1 MTIIFLIYK
10 EIMVRVKKPKFWS
23 SAKKILKKKD
33 KKLGKII
40 DSYPN
45 DFLFSKSEPFL
56 TLARSIVGQ
65 QISVKAAQSVWDK
78 LLLKTGNISPK
89 VIKEMHSN
97 TLKSV
102 GLSRQKVSYLKNLSH
117 AFINKELKIDSWNTM
132 NDEQIINDL
141 IKIKGIGRWT
151 AEMFL
156 IFNLC
161 RADVFPLDD
170 IGVIKGICKI
180 YSLKYPLEKK
190 ELIKIGNKWRPF
202 RSVATWYL
210 WRSLD
215 PIPVEY

>member
-1 MTIIFLIYK
+1 MIK
-10 EIMVRVKKPKFWS
+10 KKPIFWTK
-23 SAKKILKKKD
+23 AKRELKKKD

-40 DSYPN
+40 DSYPK
-45 DFLFSKSEPFL
+45 DFLFTKSDPFL

-78 LLLKTGNISPK
+78 LILKIGKIHPD
-89 VIKEMHSN
+89 VIYKSHTN
-97 TLKSV
+97 TLKSA
-102 GLSRQKVSYLKNLSH
+102 GLSRQKVMYLKNLAD
-117 AFINKELKIDSWNTM
+117 AFINKNIKIKLWSNM
-132 NDEQIINDL
+132 SNEEIIENL
-141 IKIKGIGRWT
+141 IQIKGIGRWT

-161 RADVFPLDD
+161 RADVLPLDD
-170 IGVIKGICKI
+170 IGVIKGVCKI
-180 YSLKYPLEKK
+180 YNLKYPIKRK
-190 ELIKIGNKWRPF
+190 ELIRIGNKWRPY

>member
-1 MTIIFLIYK
+1 MYKLHLIMK
-10 EIMVRVKKPKFWS
+10 KKPYFWIT
-23 SAKKILKKKD
+23 AKKELKKKD

-40 DSYPN
+40 DSYPK
-45 DFLFSKSEPFL
+45 DFLFSKSDPFL

-78 LLLKTGNISPK
+78 LTLKVVQISPENISM
-89 VIKEMHSN
+89 IHSN
-97 TLKSV
+97 TLKSA
-102 GLSRQKVSYLKNLSH
+102 GLSRQKVLYLKNLAY
-117 AFINKELKIDSWNTM
+117 AFLENRIKINLWSKMSD
-132 NDEQIINDL
+132 DEIINDL

-161 RADVFPLDD
+161 RADIFPLDD
-170 IGVIKGICKI
+170 IGMIKGICRL
-180 YSLKYPLEKK
+180 YNLKYPIKRE
-190 ELIKIGNKWRPF
+190 ELIKIGNKWKPY

>member
-1 MTIIFLIYK
+1 MK
-10 EIMVRVKKPKFWS
+10 KKPLFWTI
-23 SAKKILKKKD
+23 AKKELKKKD

-40 DSYPN
+40 ESYPK
-45 DFLFSKSEPFL
+45 DFLYSKSDPFL

-65 QISVKAAQSVWDK
+65 QISVKAAQSVWEK
-78 LLLKTGNISPK
+78 LILKIGK
-89 VIKEMHSN
+89 VNPTIIKKVHSN
-97 TLKSV
+97 TLKSA
-102 GLSRQKVSYLKNLSH
+102 GLSRQKVLYLKNLAK
-117 AFINKELKIDSWNTM
+117 AFTNKKLKINSWNKM
-132 NDEQIINDL
+132 SDDEIIYDL

-151 AEMFL
+151 AKMFL

-170 IGVIKGICKI
+170 IGMIKGVCKI
-180 YSLKYPLEKK
+180 YNLQYPINRS
-190 ELIKIGNKWRPF
+190 ELIKIGNRWKPY